1 MQSVPSDVLNRP
13 HTVEP
18 SSEDPFHTTQH
29 GHALYGASQVSGRR
43 FQDARDSVDSDSSV
57 GEPSFLKHSESSPA
71 VDQVSQ
77 YEDTIF
83 GTSRRQSDFGFIV
96 TPSSKESS
104 LSLDTFP
111 NEVLTHILSH
121 LPPAALSSVAL
132 VSRRFHSLVTTPH
145 AWRIAFS
152 RYFPG
157 PSVSEDAQT
166 SDRLTSDRRYF
177 SRLTAL
183 ASWRSE
189 YILRTR
195 LLRSLSRGKPAQFGL
210 AKRNAAV
217 RSASVR
223 NGSAIATYTSQLLY
237 PVSHLTGTFGGENA
251 KKEPLFIHGASEQC
265 AVSASAPS
273 AVKVGTWG
281 LSDHSFARHFADSFP
296 GEAQYGLGSGNLV
309 GVPNSMDVSQP
320 YGMIY
325 GEGCPQGR
333 TYYISTAEQR
343 GRFMGLP
350 NDVGSQP
357 KRGIPA
363 INQITTAVTSVWI
376 AKSADILR
384 MTGGLFGMLA
394 GTSSGILTAYALG
407 PHPTYEKRFE
417 RGQATARW
425 VLSPGVPIVGIA
437 VDNNFSQKRHA
448 RRRVCAA
455 VVNALGEV
463 FYLFDLP
470 QQPEPTPPNITPEAA
485 DLLAWKTGR
494 SVRWELVEVSR
505 RVARPDPFNRELVD
519 GSYSPRSSSDSMK
532 LSDEQV
538 TAETKEIEQYLSFKP
553 KHFRKV
559 CEGWDMRRDLL
570 VDFAGD
576 DGHGAGESFIVIQR
590 GDGENEK
597 AAIRRYTRKLQAT
610 HRSLPPKTDGLT
622 TAIARTSSIFGGPT
636 NAPAVSSAESSFSP
650 SQASTQLY
658 QPICSPSNT
667 EWYISDFDFGGRKSI
682 QVTTSALDLST
693 YAIITA
699 EEDLLLMSG
708 NSESSSVVSSPLPH
722 MERPAGSEIPGH
734 RARYMAIGTATGS
747 VLVWDIRTPTAKSFE
762 LVNSIAPIRTIYTDS
777 PQVSCVA
784 LTSLYLVHGGND
796 GLVQAWDP
804 LASTTRPIRT
814 INSRFSSRARRRL
827 VQAEASI
834 HGVGNNYYATG
845 AIALDPDPTNLRGMV
860 ALGTHLRY
868 WSYSSSAADQYKSNK
883 RRLRHG
889 QRGPNPAAGGQ
900 RFNNSGR
907 GALLDHIE
915 DEKQEMK
922 RQALA
927 DEKEKA
933 HLSNRFGIDLLG
945 PDVSEEELLA
955 YAQLLSQE
963 AYSTEAVGRGDS
975 VDCSLVSTSPSD
987 TIGPNDSSFAPDE
1000 LSSASSPCNDPVD
1013 DDLDPDIA
1021 EAIRLS
1027 LLEETPGSSEAPSP
1041 FATKYSSG
1049 SQSSKGALSPNKPK
1063 AAESSRQQELDDL
1076 DLAIQLSLVETYAH
1090 GYNQNDHEYP
1100 QQQDEEFP
1108 SLPAASGSP
1117 AGKGKGKARMA
1128 W

>member
-1 MQSVPSDVLNRP
+1 MQSEPSDVFNRP

-18 SSEDPFHTTQH
+18 SSEDLFHPTQH
-29 GHALYGASQVSGRR
+29 GHDLYGVSQVSGSLSE
-43 FQDARDSVDSDSSV
+43 DARDSVDSESSIS
-57 GEPSFLKHSESSPA
+57 EPSFLKHSESSPA
-71 VDQVSQ
+71 AGQVSQ
-77 YEDTIF
+77 YEETVF
-83 GTSRRQSDFGFIV
+83 GSSPRHSDFGFTV
-96 TPSSKESS
+96 TPNSKPSD
-104 LSLDTFP
+104 LSLDDFP

-121 LPPAALSSVAL
+121 LPPTALSSIAL

-157 PSVSEDAQT
+157 PSVSEDAHA

-237 PVSHLTGTFGGENA
+237 PVSHLAGTFGGETT

-265 AVSASAPS
+265 AVTASAPS

-281 LSDHSFARHFADSFP
+281 LADHNFSRHFADSFP

-320 YGMIY
+320 FGMIY

-343 GRFMGLP
+343 GRFLGLLS
-350 NDVGSQP
+350 DVGSQP
-357 KRGIPA
+357 KLGIPA
-363 INQITTAVTSVWI
+363 INQITTAITSVWI
-376 AKSADILR
+376 AKSAEILK
-384 MTGGLFGMLA
+384 MTGGLVGMLA

-437 VDNNFSQKRHA
+437 VDDNFSQKRYA
-448 RRRVCAA
+448 RRRVWAA

-463 FYLFDLP
+463 FYLSDLP
-470 QQPEPTPPNITPEAA
+470 QPPESMPANITPEAA

-505 RVARPDPFNRELVD
+505 RTARPDPFNRELVD

-538 TAETKEIEQYLSFKP
+538 AAETKEIEQYLSFKP

-559 CEGWDMRRDLL
+559 CESWNMRRDLK

-576 DGHGAGESFIVIQR
+576 DHHGAGESFIVIQR
-590 GDGENEK
+590 GDGEDEK
-597 AAIRRYTRKLQAT
+597 AAIRRYTRKLLAS
-610 HRSLPPKTDGLT
+610 HRPVPVKNDLWTTSAPP
-622 TAIARTSSIFGGPT
+622 TSSIFGGPA
-636 NAPAVSSAESSFSP
+636 NPPAVSSAESSFPP
-650 SQASTQLY
+650 SRASSQLY
-658 QPICSPSNT
+658 QSVCSPSNT
-667 EWYISDFDFGGRKSI
+667 EWYISDFNFGGRKSVQI
-682 QVTTSALDLST
+682 TASAIDLST

-699 EEDLLLMSG
+699 DEDILLLSG
-708 NSESSSVVSSPLPH
+708 NPESSSVVSSPLPH

-734 RARYMAIGTATGS
+734 RARYMAVGTASGS
-747 VLVWDIRTPTAKSFE
+747 VFVWDIRTPTSKTSE
-762 LVNSIAPIRTIYTDS
+762 LVKSIDPIRTIYTDS

-827 VQAEASI
+827 VQAEASL
-834 HGVGNNYYATG
+834 HGVGNNFYATG
-845 AIALDPDPTNLRGMV
+845 AISLDPDPTNLRGMV

-889 QRGPNPAAGGQ
+889 QRGINPAAGGQ

-907 GALLDHIE
+907 GAIIDHIE

-927 DEKEKA
+927 DQKERA

-963 AYSTEAVGRGDS
+963 AYSSEAVKRGDFVDGS
-975 VDCSLVSTSPSD
+975 VISTSPSD

-1000 LSSASSPCNDPVD
+1000 LSSASSPCNDPIE
-1013 DDLDPDIA
+1013 DDLDPEIA

-1027 LLEETPGSSEAPSP
+1027 LLEDNPGSSEVPSP
-1041 FATKYSSG
+1041 FAIKYSSA
-1049 SQSSKGALSPNKPK
+1049 SQSSKGAFSPGKSK
-1063 AAESSRQQELDDL
+1063 AAESSRQQEIDDL
-1076 DLAIQLSLVETYAH
+1076 ELAIQLSLVETH
-1090 GYNQNDHEYP
+1090 SHDHDHDRDSP
-1100 QQQDEEFP
+1100 QQPDEEFP
-1108 SLPAASGSP
+1108 SLPATSGSP
-1117 AGKGKGKARMA
+1117 GKSKGKGRMV

>member
-1 MQSVPSDVLNRP
+1 MQSGPSDAFHRP
-13 HTVEP
+13 QTVEP
-18 SSEDPFHTTQH
+18 FSKDLFHPTQH
-29 GHALYGASQVSGRR
+29 GQDFYGDSPVSGLLCE
-43 FQDARDSVDSDSSV
+43 DAGDSSSDPDSSIA
-57 GEPSFLKHSESSPA
+57 ELSLLKHTESSPA
-71 VDQVSQ
+71 VDRVS
-77 YEDTIF
+77 EHENTAF
-83 GTSRRQSDFGFIV
+83 GPSRRQSEFGFKV
-96 TPSSKESS
+96 TLSSKQPT
-104 LSLDTFP
+104 LSFDAFP

-121 LPPAALSSVAL
+121 LPPASLSSVAL
-132 VSRRFHSLVTTPH
+132 VSRRLHSLVTTPH

-157 PSVSEDAQT
+157 PSILEDAQP
-166 SDRLTSDRRYF
+166 SDRLTSDRRHF

-195 LLRSLSRGKPAQFGL
+195 LLRSLARGKPAQLGL
-210 AKRNAAV
+210 SKRNASV

-237 PVSHLTGTFGGENA
+237 PVSHLAGTFGGESA

-265 AVSASAPS
+265 AVTASAPS

-281 LSDHSFARHFADSFP
+281 LADHNFSRHFADSFP

-343 GRFMGLP
+343 GRFLGLSE
-350 NDVGSQP
+350 VGSQP
-357 KRGIPA
+357 SLGIPA
-363 INQITTAVTSVWI
+363 VNHITTAITAVWI
-376 AKSADILR
+376 AKSPGILK
-384 MTGGLFGMLA
+384 MTGGLFGLLA
-394 GTSSGILTAYALG
+394 GSSSGILNAYALG

-437 VDNNFSQKRHA
+437 VDENYSLKRHA
-448 RRRVCAA
+448 RRRVWAA
-455 VVNALGEV
+455 VLNALGEV
-463 FYLFDLP
+463 FYLSDIP
-470 QQPEPTPPNITPEAA
+470 QQSEPVPANITPEVA

-505 RVARPDPFNRELVD
+505 RIARPDPFNRELVD

-532 LSDEQV
+532 LSDEQIA
-538 TAETKEIEQYLSFKP
+538 AETKEIEQFLSFKP

-559 CEGWDMRRDLL
+559 CECWDMRRDLQ

-576 DGHGAGESFIVIQR
+576 DGHGAGESFMVIQR
-590 GDGENEK
+590 GNGENDK
-597 AAIRRYTRKLQAT
+597 ATIRRYTRKLRASHPSTSHLSIDRPTTSAT
-610 HRSLPPKTDGLT
+610 SF
-622 TAIARTSSIFGGPT
+622 SIFGGPE
-636 NAPAVSSAESSFSP
+636 NSSALSP
-650 SQASTQLY
+650 SGSSSPPSRASSQLH
-658 QPICSPSNT
+658 QPVCSASNT
-667 EWYISDFDFGGRKSI
+667 EWFISDFNFGGRKSV
-682 QVTTSALDLST
+682 QATTSALDLST
-693 YAIITA
+693 YALLTPD
-699 EEDLLLMSG
+699 EDLLLMSG
-708 NSESSSVVSSPLPH
+708 NSESASVASSPLPH
-722 MERPAGSEIPGH
+722 MERSLGSAVPGR
-734 RARYMAIGTATGS
+734 RARYMAVGTATGS
-747 VLVWDIRTPTAKSFE
+747 LFVWDIRSSTSKHPE
-762 LVNSIAPIRTIYTDS
+762 IVNSVSPIRTICTDS

-845 AIALDPDPTNLRGMV
+845 AICLDPDPTSLRGMV

-883 RRLRHG
+883 RRLRHSH
-889 QRGPNPAAGGQ
+889 RGTNLIGGGQ
-900 RFNNSGR
+900 RFSNSGR
-907 GALLDHIE
+907 GAILDHIE
-915 DEKQEMK
+915 DEKLEMK
-922 RQALA
+922 RQELA
-927 DEKEKA
+927 DQKERA

-945 PDVSEEELLA
+945 PDVSENDLLA

-963 AYSTEAVGRGDS
+963 AYSNEAVNRGEPVEGS
-975 VDCSLVSTSPSD
+975 VISTSSSD

-1000 LSSASSPCNDPVD
+1000 ASSASSPCNDPVD

-1027 LLEETPGSSEAPSP
+1027 LLEKTPDSREIASP
-1041 FATKYSSG
+1041 FSVKYSSG
-1049 SQSSKGALSPNKPK
+1049 AQSAKSAFSAGKLT
-1063 AAESSRQQELDDL
+1063 AAGSSRQQEIDDL
-1076 DLAIQLSLVETYAH
+1076 DLAIRLSLVETHTRNPDPDYANH
-1090 GYNQNDHEYP
+1090 
-1100 QQQDEEFP
+1100 QDEEFP
-1108 SLPAASGSP
+1108 SLPATPRSP
-1117 AGKGKGKARMA
+1117 GKNKGKARMV